1 MRTIKLVVAYDGS
14 AYHGFQKQK
23 NVQTVQNVLE
33 DALTMLCGEPVVTA
47 GSGRTDAG
55 VHALAQTVTFT
66 TNGRIP
72 CANLVRAAAS
82 LLPED
87 IVAVSAEEMPE
98 GFHARFSAQWKTYHY
113 KLLVNEQE
121 VTMKQFRREAKTA
134 VSDFLHEV
142 NHKLMGDFVSMSNE
156 EIWRFQKMEKLLESK
171 ISRRFKVR
179 RLDKDDFG
187 YLIEHLYGQTGT
199 AYEDYE
205 YYLPKKR
212 FQEETLVKYYDLIQP
227 TRCLIEENQRYLKI
241 EQEDGTVYA
250 CLLYTSPS
258 PRDTR

>member
-33 DALTMLCGEPVVTA
+33 EALTMLCGEKVVTA

-113 KLLVNEQE
+113 KLIVNEHVNPCCWE
-121 VTMKQFRREAKTA
+121 RMISVPSAAAAVLILRR
-134 VSDFLHEV
+134 
-142 NHKLMGDFVSMSNE
+142 
-156 EIWRFQKMEKLLESK
+156 
-171 ISRRFKVR
+171 
-179 RLDKDDFG
+179 
-187 YLIEHLYGQTGT
+187 
-199 AYEDYE
+199 
-205 YYLPKKR
+205 
-212 FQEETLVKYYDLIQP
+212 
-227 TRCLIEENQRYLKI
+227 
-241 EQEDGTVYA
+241 
-250 CLLYTSPS
+250 
-258 PRDTR
+258 

>member
-33 DALTMLCGEPVVTA
+33 EALTMLCGEKVVTA

-87 IVAVSAEEMPE
+87 KRYVAFIESSASSYVRPPT
-98 GFHARFSAQWKTYHY
+98 S
-113 KLLVNEQE
+113 NC
-121 VTMKQFRREAKTA
+121 
-134 VSDFLHEV
+134 
-142 NHKLMGDFVSMSNE
+142 SM
-156 EIWRFQKMEKLLESK
+156 
-171 ISRRFKVR
+171 
-179 RLDKDDFG
+179 
-187 YLIEHLYGQTGT
+187 
-199 AYEDYE
+199 
-205 YYLPKKR
+205 
-212 FQEETLVKYYDLIQP
+212 
-227 TRCLIEENQRYLKI
+227 
-241 EQEDGTVYA
+241 
-250 CLLYTSPS
+250 
-258 PRDTR
+258 